1 VEVFSVRL
9 PFRHAF
15 VHHLAS
21 RRESRPQIVRLTL
34 SGGAV
39 GYGEA
44 LPRPYLTGETEASV
58 VRALNG
64 ELTAL
69 VLGQPVAG
77 LEAAVSLLESAT
89 AREARARQPAAF
101 CGLELALL
109 DAAGRQTGRPVTDVL
124 GPVCRTE
131 LPYESAVVGH
141 LPLTTLRLYLRQV
154 RKLGKRRIK
163 LKVGFPDDLEHV
175 AEVRREM
182 GPSTE
187 LVLDANGA
195 WSAAEA
201 IDAIRAFERFGLT
214 CVEQPTGRDDV
225 EGMAKVHR
233 AVGTPLMADESIC
246 TLVDAQRLLD
256 HDACD
261 VWNLRVG
268 KCGGLLGTLEL
279 VRMAA
284 AHGVSCQLGVLVGET
299 GILGKAGRLL
309 AACVPDFTHLEFDS
323 TGMRREDLLREPLDA
338 VVGNRAPVPL
348 SRPGLGLGLD
358 TASLDTL
365 AENRPAITTLDL
377 DSVLGV
383 GGE

>member
-1 VEVFSVRL
+1 MNHWSTTSVVESVEVFSLRL

-34 SGGAV
+34 SSGAV

-44 LPRPYLTGETEASV
+44 LPRSYLTGETEASV
-58 VRALNG
+58 VHALEG
-64 ELTAL
+64 ELKAL
-69 VLGQPVAG
+69 VLAQPMAG
-77 LEAAVSLLESAT
+77 LEAAVDLVQSAPG
-89 AREARARQPAAF
+89 REARARQPAAF

-109 DAAGRQTGRPVTDVL
+109 DAAGRQTSRPVTDVL
-124 GPVCRTE
+124 GPCRTE
-131 LPYESAVVGH
+131 LPYDSAVVGH
-141 LPLTTLRLYLRQV
+141 LPPDVVAYLRQV

-163 LKVGFPDDLEHV
+163 LKVGFPDDLDHV

-195 WSAAEA
+195 WSADEA
-201 IDAIRAFERFGLT
+201 IENIRALEPFGLAG
-214 CVEQPTGRDDV
+214 VEQPTGGHDV
-225 EGMAKVHR
+225 EGLAKVHR
-233 AVGTPLMADESIC
+233 AVGTLLMADESIC
-246 TLVDAQRLLD
+246 TAADAQRLLD

-284 AHGVSCQLGVLVGET
+284 IHGVGCQLGVLVGET
-299 GILGKAGRLL
+299 GILGMAGRLL
-309 AACVPDFTHLEFDS
+309 AACVPEFTHLEFDS
-323 TGMRREDLLREPLDA
+323 TSMRREDLLREPLDA
-338 VVGNRAPVPL
+338 VVDNRAPVPRA
-348 SRPGLGLGLD
+348 RPGLGLFD
-358 TASLDTL
+358 TASR
-365 AENRPAITTLDL
+365 NVR
-377 DSVLGV
+377 
-383 GGE
+383 GESSDNDDAGS